1 MVNLHFRK
9 KHMLKKR
16 ERKKKIVCATLI
28 MKFWRGHYVRV
39 FYEEDIQQYRN
50 SKMKIYSLLLG
61 KF

>member
-1 MVNLHFRK
+1 
-9 KHMLKKR
+9 MLKKR
-16 ERKKKIVCATLI
+16 ERKKKIVYDYLNYCATLI